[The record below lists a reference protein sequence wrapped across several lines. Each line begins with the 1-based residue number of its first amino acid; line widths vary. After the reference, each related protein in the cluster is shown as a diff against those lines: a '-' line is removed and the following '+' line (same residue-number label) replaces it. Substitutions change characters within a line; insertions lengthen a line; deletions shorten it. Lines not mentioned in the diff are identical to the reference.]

1 MKNLDELQ
9 KTLLAVA
16 RRNPPSARVPYAFER
31 RVMAQLRL
39 VPTSAAAIWTDW
51 SRGMWKAALSGL
63 AVAVLLVGADGVLP
77 DNGEEAGE
85 SLSLDP
91 VEATVLASVGPGSE
105 VW

>member
-16 RRNPPSARVPYAFER
+16 RRNPPSDRVPYAFEQ
-31 RVMAQLRL
+31 RVMAQLRS
-39 VPTSAAAIWTDW
+39 VPTSAAALWTDW

-63 AVAVLLVGADGVLP
+63 AVAVLLVGADGILP
-77 DNGEEAGE
+77 DDREETGE
-85 SLSLDP
+85 SLSPDT
-91 VEATVLASVGPGSE
+91 VEATVLASVEPGSE